1 MSLHVGKWRNVSKLH
16 PPSGDKLIQPTDD
29 AKNHLT
35 LQVHMYVWRSV
46 PSAKSW
52 TFVLNVLKSLGLSM
66 THSISKHRVNVKNQF
81 LWVCFPWKS
90 LYSTPASGYLKLLLL
105 LNSGHR
111 FLVFSLSQYST
122 NLVKLTLIS
131 LHYCSYLPCI
141 GCHALQFGSGIHCWT
156 VNSMLYYCFLESHRE
171 DCQVTSIT
179 WRFLGY
185 KEKQTHQNPKHVL
198 FG

>member
-1 MSLHVGKWRNVSKLH
+1 MLANEGMCQNSTHHQETNSFNQQMMLRIIWLCRCTCMFGSQCPVQN
-16 PPSGDKLIQPTDD
+16 
-29 AKNHLT
+29 LT
-35 LQVHMYVWRSV
+35 
-46 PSAKSW
+46 W
-52 TFVLNVLKSLGLSM
+52 TFVLNVLKSLGSSM

-81 LWVCFPWKS
+81 LWVCFSWKS
-90 LYSTPASGYLKLLLL
+90 LYSTPALGYLKLLLL
-105 LNSGHR
+105 LNSGHG

-122 NLVKLTLIS
+122 NLIKLTLIS

-171 DCQVTSIT
+171 DCQVTSIA
-179 WRFLGY
+179 WRFLRY